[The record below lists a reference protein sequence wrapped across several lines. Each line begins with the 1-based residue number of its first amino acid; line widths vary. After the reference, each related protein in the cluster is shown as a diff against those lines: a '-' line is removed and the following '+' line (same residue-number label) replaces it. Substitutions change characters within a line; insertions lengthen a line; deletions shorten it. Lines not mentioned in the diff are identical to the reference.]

1 MRKLEDIISNC
12 FRLDFGMII
21 KDCSDVLRDNSRY
34 STITIT
40 DDKIYNLSFQIV
52 NHYLFK
58 KNDIIAYP
66 LGRFN
71 ELFLYF
77 KRDDF
82 LEIFDRLEIE
92 FHQFLNVSGLEI
104 NKKYLILRKNY
115 LHGFGVEISDELY
128 GYLQI
133 PNSSFE
139 DCIEKIQYRLGIDP
153 RSFRRS
159 FSAKELFEL

>member
-1 MRKLEDIISNC
+1 MRKVDDTISNC

-21 KDCSDVLRDNSRY
+21 KDCSDVLKDNERFSA
-34 STITIT
+34 ITIT
-40 DDKIYNLSFQIV
+40 EENIYNLSIQIV
-52 NHYLFK
+52 NYYFFK
-58 KNDIIAYP
+58 RNDLIAYP

-71 ELFLYF
+71 ELFLHF
-77 KRDDF
+77 KREDF
-82 LEIFDRLEIE
+82 LEIFDQLEME
-92 FHQFLNVSGLEI
+92 FNQFLNVSGLEI

-115 LHGFGVEISDELY
+115 LHGFGVEITDELY

-153 RSFRRS
+153 RSFKRS
-159 FSAKELFEL
+159 FSTKELFEL